1 MKKKLLVLVL
11 IITLLFSFAGCNNKE
26 QEEEIV
32 NLKKTIEEKE
42 ESYKILE
49 TEYTTYKERMKPFEE
64 LEEAEAQ
71 KKLEEAAA
79 EKKAKEDAEAQAKA
93 DAEAAKAAEEAKG
106 YDTGITYDQLAR
118 TPDDYAGQKVKFAG
132 KVIQVMEGDKET
144 QIRFAVDGNYK
155 NIILCSIG
163 KEITANNRVLEND
176 QITISGLSLGLYT
189 YKSTMGGDITIPAVI
204 VSLIDR

>member
-1 MKKKLLVLVL
+1 MKKKLLMLVL
-11 IITLLFSFAGCNNKE
+11 IITLLFSFTGCNNKE

-42 ESYKILE
+42 ESYKTLE
-49 TEYTTYKERMKPFEE
+49 TEYSAYKERMKPFEE

-118 TPDDYAGQKVKFAG
+118 TPDDFKDKKVKFKG
-132 KVIQVMEGDKET
+132 KVIQVMEGDSET
-144 QIRFAVDGNYK
+144 QIRFIVNNNYDTVA
-155 NIILCSIG
+155 LCYIPKDLTS
-163 KEITANNRVLEND
+163 NNRVLDND
-176 QITISGLSLGLYT
+176 QITISGISHGLYT
-189 YKSTMGGDITIPAVI
+189 YTSTMGGEITIPLIEVKI
-204 VSLIDR
+204 IDR